1 MKRLVFIILSLFAV
15 SFAEAQIAIDTLS
28 VEALNNLLIEQVERL
43 AEDSDD
49 DADFED
55 LLENYIFFSEN
66 PVNLNSDEV
75 MRLVELRLLSV
86 FQYEELQKYRRYY
99 GDFLFLDELAMVEGF
114 DEQTLAIIR
123 PVVCIGQDQS
133 KDKITLN
140 KLARYGKHQLVG
152 RYEQILE
159 QQQGYAPIDDSAL
172 LAKPNSHYLGSPQKY
187 QLKYTYNYRNKIR
200 AGFVLEKDAGEL
212 FFTDRVSDTI
222 QALLGKQYHRGF
234 DFAGFHLY
242 AKDLGIVKAA
252 VLGDYQLA
260 FGQGLTLW
268 SGMSFGKAGAGSSV
282 MKQGRGLTPKASA
295 SEYAFMRGAAVTLG
309 NGPFSGTVFY
319 SNRLIDANVSVADSL
334 DEAELVSS
342 LQETGYHR
350 TIGELQDRHAIRQQ
364 VIGGHLAYAIA
375 HFEVGYTA
383 HHTWLSVPLELR
395 PSHYN
400 QYYFQGQKLT
410 NQGVDFKYVKG
421 KYAVFGEVAMSINPE
436 LEVPEPVER
445 PTQTQSG
452 VSTLRQAQG
461 STTLNHLAGIIGLT
475 VKPAGYLNFTVLYR
489 DYGKAYQNLYSN
501 AFGEGSRNQGQRG
514 IYLGVE
520 AAPAP
525 YWNLLAYVDQFQF
538 TWLTS
543 QVNAP
548 SRGHDY
554 YLRLSHSFNRNTNA
568 YLQIRSKTK
577 MKNSTDAFV
586 FSHYPIFYTKNSV
599 RFNINY
605 KIGRDFTASNKAEYA
620 HYRNDDGSNEH
631 GYFLCQD
638 IAYKPES
645 KPYSLSFR
653 YALFDAKDY
662 NTRIYAYESDVLY
675 SFSVPALYG
684 KGMRVYLLGKVKL
697 FNALTLYARI
707 GRTIYSDRE
716 EIGSGLTLIEG
727 NHKTDLK
734 VEAIWKL

>member
-1 MKRLVFIILSLFAV
+1 MKRLVFIIVSLFVV
-15 SFAEAQIAIDTLS
+15 SFAKAQIAIDTLS
-28 VEALNNLLIEQVERL
+28 TEALNNLLIEQVERL

-49 DADFED
+49 DMDYED
-55 LLENYIFFSEN
+55 LLENYIFLSEN
-66 PVNLNSDEV
+66 PVNLNSEEA
-75 MRLVELRLLSV
+75 MRLVELHLLSV
-86 FQYEELQKYRRYY
+86 FQYEELQKYRRFY
-99 GDFLFLDELAMVEGF
+99 GDFMFLDELEMVEGL
-114 DEQTLAIIR
+114 DEQTVAIIK
-123 PVVCIGQDQS
+123 PVVCIEKDQS
-133 KDKITLN
+133 KDKVTLN
-140 KLARYGKHQLVG
+140 KMARYGKHQLVG
-152 RYEQILE
+152 RYEQVLE
-159 QQQGYAPIDDSAL
+159 RQQGYLPIDDSAL
-172 LAKPNSHYLGSPQKY
+172 LAKPNSRYLGSPQKL
-187 QLKYTYNYRNKIR
+187 QLRYTYNYRNKIR
-200 AGFVLEKDAGEL
+200 AGFTLEKDAGEM
-212 FFTDRVSDTI
+212 FFTDKVSDTI
-222 QALLGKQYHRGF
+222 QKLLGSQYHRGF

-260 FGQGLTLW
+260 YGQGLTLW

-282 MKQGRGLTPKASA
+282 MKQGRGISPKGSA
-295 SEYAFMRGAAVTLG
+295 SEYSFMRGAAVTLG
-309 NGPFSGTVFY
+309 GGPFSGTLFY
-319 SNRLIDANVSVADSL
+319 SNRLVDANISAIDTLDS
-334 DEAELVSS
+334 EAEFVSS

-364 VIGGHLAYAIA
+364 VVGGHLAYAIA

-383 HHTWLSVPLELR
+383 HHTWLNVPLELR

-400 QYYFQGQKLT
+400 QFYFQGQSLT
-410 NQGVDFKYVKG
+410 NQGIDFKYVKG
-421 KYAVFGEVAMSINPE
+421 KYAVFGEAAMSMNYD
-436 LEVPEPVER
+436 
-445 PTQTQSG
+445 
-452 VSTLRQAQG
+452 STALRQAQG
-461 STTLNHLAGIIGLT
+461 PLAFAGLVGLT
-475 VKPAGYLNFTVLYR
+475 VKPAGYLNFTIMYR
-489 DYGKAYQNLYSN
+489 DYGKAYQNLMSN

-525 YWNLLAYVDQFQF
+525 YWNILVYADQFQF

-554 YLRLSHSFNRNTNA
+554 YLRISHSFNKRTQA
-568 YLQIRSKTK
+568 YLQFRSKTK

-586 FSHYPIFYTKNSV
+586 FSHYPIFYTKNAV

-605 KIGRDFTASNKAEYA
+605 QIGRDFHCANKAEYA
-620 HYRNDDGSNEH
+620 HYQNEDGSNEH

-638 IAYKPES
+638 IAYKPED
-645 KPYSLSFR
+645 KPYSLTFR
-653 YALFDAKDY
+653 YALFDAQDY
-662 NTRIYAYESDVLY
+662 NARIYAYENDVLY

-707 GRTIYSDRE
+707 GRTIYSDRDQV
-716 EIGSGLTLIEG
+716 GSGLTLIEG

>member
-1 MKRLVFIILSLFAV
+1 MKRLVLVILSLFVV
-15 SFAEAQIAIDTLS
+15 SFAKAQIAVDTLNA
-28 VEALNNLLIEQVERL
+28 EALNQLLIEQVERL
-43 AEDSDD
+43 AEDNDD
-49 DADFED
+49 DLDYEE
-55 LLENYIFFSEN
+55 LLDNYIFLSDN
-66 PVNLNSDEV
+66 PININSDET
-75 MRLVELRLLSV
+75 MRLVELHLLSV
-86 FQYEELQKYRRYY
+86 FQFEELKKYRRYY
-99 GDFLFLDELAMVEGF
+99 GDFLFLDELEMVEGF

-123 PVVCIGQDQS
+123 PVVRIEKDQS

-140 KLARYGKHQLVG
+140 KMARYGKHQIVG

-159 QQQGYAPIDDSAL
+159 QQQGYAPISDSAL
-172 LAKPNSHYLGSPQKY
+172 LAKPNSRYLGSPQKL
-187 QLKYTYNYRNKIR
+187 QFRYTYNYRNKIR
-200 AGFVLEKDAGEL
+200 AGFVLEKDAGEM
-212 FFTDRVSDTI
+212 FFTDKVSDTI
-222 QALLGKQYHRGF
+222 QSLIGKNYHRGF
-234 DFAGFHLY
+234 DFVGFHLY

-252 VLGDYQLA
+252 ALGDYQIA

-282 MKQGRGLTPKASA
+282 MKQGRGLTPKTSA

-309 NGPFSGTVFY
+309 KGPFSSTVFY
-319 SNRLIDANVSVADSL
+319 SNRLVDANISVTDTL
-334 DEAELVSS
+334 DNEAEFVSS

-364 VIGGHLAYAIA
+364 IVGGHVAYAVA
-375 HFEVGYTA
+375 HFEIGYTL
-383 HHTWLSVPLELR
+383 HHTWLNVPLELR

-400 QYYFQGQKLT
+400 QFYFQGSQLT
-410 NQGVDFKYVKG
+410 DQGVDFKYVKG
-421 KYAVFGEVAMSINPE
+421 KYALFGEVAMSYNPD
-436 LEVPEPVER
+436 
-445 PTQTQSG
+445 
-452 VSTLRQAQG
+452 STALRQAQG
-461 STTLNHLAGIIGLT
+461 PGFAGIVGIT
-475 VKPAGYLNFTVLYR
+475 VKPAGYLNFTVMYR

-514 IYLGVE
+514 IYLGLE

-525 YWNLLAYVDQFQF
+525 YWNLLAYVDQFRF

-554 YLRLSHSFNRNTNA
+554 YLRLTHSFNRNTNA
-568 YLQIRSKTK
+568 YLQLRSKTK
-577 MKNSTDAFV
+577 MKNSTDGQM

-599 RFNINY
+599 RFNISY
-605 KIGRDFTASNKAEYA
+605 KIGWDLTASNKAEYA
-620 HYRNDDGSNEH
+620 HYRNEDGSNEH

-638 IAYKPES
+638 IAYKPEE
-645 KPYSLSFR
+645 KPYSLTFR
-653 YALFDAKDY
+653 YAIFDAKDY
-662 NTRIYAYESDVLY
+662 NARIYAYENDVLY

-684 KGMRVYLLGKVKL
+684 KGMRIYLLGKVKL

-707 GRTIYSDRE
+707 GRTIYSDRN

-734 VEAIWKL
+734 VEMIWKL

>member
-1 MKRLVFIILSLFAV
+1 MKRLVLVIVSLFVV
-15 SFAEAQIAIDTLS
+15 SYAKAQIAIDTLS
-28 VEALNNLLIEQVERL
+28 TEALNNLLIEQVERL
-43 AEDSDD
+43 AEDGDE
-49 DADFED
+49 DADYED
-55 LLENYIFFSEN
+55 LLENYVFLSEN
-66 PVNLNSDEV
+66 PVNLNSEET
-75 MRLVELRLLSV
+75 MGLVELHLLSV
-86 FQYEELQKYRRYY
+86 FQYEELQKYRRFY
-99 GDFLFLDELAMVEGF
+99 GDFMFLDELEMVEGL
-114 DEQTLAIIR
+114 DEQTVAIIR
-123 PVVCIGQDQS
+123 PVVCLGKDES

-140 KLARYGKHQLVG
+140 KMARYGKHQIVG
-152 RYEQILE
+152 RYEQVLE

-172 LAKPNSHYLGSPQKY
+172 LAKPNSRYLGSPQKL
-187 QLKYTYNYRNKIR
+187 QFKYTYNYKNKIR
-200 AGFVLEKDAGEL
+200 AGFTLEKDAGEM
-212 FFTDRVSDTI
+212 FFTDKVSDTI
-222 QALLGKQYHRGF
+222 QKLLGSQYHRGF

-282 MKQGRGLTPKASA
+282 MKQGRGLSPKGSA
-295 SEYAFMRGAAVTLG
+295 SEYTFMRGAAITLG
-309 NGPFSGTVFY
+309 GGPFSGTIFY
-319 SNRLIDANVSVADSL
+319 SNRLVDANVSVTDTLES
-334 DEAELVSS
+334 EAEFVSS

-364 VIGGHLAYAIA
+364 VVGGHLAYAIA

-383 HHTWLSVPLELR
+383 HHTWLNVPLELK

-400 QYYFQGQKLT
+400 QFYFQGQKLT

-421 KYAVFGEVAMSINPE
+421 KYAVFGEVAMSMNFD
-436 LEVPEPVER
+436 
-445 PTQTQSG
+445 
-452 VSTLRQAQG
+452 STALRQAQG
-461 STTLNHLAGIIGLT
+461 PLDFAGLIGLT
-475 VKPAGYLNFTVLYR
+475 VKPAGYLNFTVMYR

-514 IYLGVE
+514 IYLGAEV
-520 AAPAP
+520 APAP
-525 YWNLLAYVDQFQF
+525 YWNLLAYVDQFQY

-554 YLRLSHSFNRNTNA
+554 YLRVSHSFNKRTQA
-568 YLQIRSKTK
+568 YLQVRSKTK
-577 MKNSTDAFV
+577 MKNSTDGMV
-586 FSHYPIFYTKNSV
+586 FTHYPIFYTKNSV

-605 KIGRDFTASNKAEYA
+605 QIGWDIHCANKAEYA

-645 KPYSLSFR
+645 KPYSLTFR
-653 YALFDAKDY
+653 YAIFDAKDY
-662 NTRIYAYESDVLY
+662 NARIYAYENDVLY

-707 GRTIYSDRE
+707 GRTIYSDRDQV
-716 EIGSGLTLIEG
+716 GSGLTLIEG

-734 VEAIWKL
+734 VEMIWKL

>member
-1 MKRLVFIILSLFAV
+1 MKRLAFIILSLSFTLFAK
-15 SFAEAQIAIDTLS
+15 AQIAIDTLS
-28 VEALNNLLIEQVERL
+28 TEALNNLLIEQVERL
-43 AEDSDD
+43 AEDSDED
-49 DADFED
+49 IDYED
-55 LLENYIFFSEN
+55 LLESYIFFSEN

-75 MRLVELRLLSV
+75 VQLVELRLITV
-86 FQYEELQKYRRYY
+86 FQYEELRKYRHYY
-99 GDFLFLDELAMVEGF
+99 GDFMFLDELEMVEGF
-114 DEQTLAIIR
+114 DEQTLAIIK
-123 PVVCIGQDQS
+123 PVVCIEKDQS
-133 KDKITLN
+133 KDKITLS
-140 KLARYGKHQLVG
+140 KMARYGKHQIVG
-152 RYEQILE
+152 RYEQVLE
-159 QQQGYAPIDDSAL
+159 KQQGYEPIDDSTL
-172 LAKPNSHYLGSPQKY
+172 LAKPNSRYLGSPQKY

-200 AGFVLEKDAGEL
+200 AGFVLEKDAGEM
-212 FFTDRVSDTI
+212 FFTDKVSDTI
-222 QALLGKQYHRGF
+222 QKLLGGQYHRGF
-234 DFAGFHLY
+234 DFFGFHLY
-242 AKDLGIVKAA
+242 AKELGVVKAA
-252 VLGDYQLA
+252 VLGDYQLS

-282 MKQGRGLTPKASA
+282 MKQGRGITPKASA
-295 SEYAFMRGAAVTLG
+295 SEYGFMRGAAVTLG
-309 NGPFSGTVFY
+309 SGPFSGTVFY
-319 SNRLIDANVSVADSL
+319 SNRMIDANVSVADTL
-334 DEAELVSS
+334 DNEAELVSS

-350 TIGELQDRHAIRQQ
+350 TIGELLDRHAIRQQ
-364 VIGGHLAYAIA
+364 VVGGHLAYAIA

-383 HHTWLSVPLELR
+383 HHTWLNVPLELR

-400 QYYFQGQKLT
+400 QFYFQGQRLT
-410 NQGVDFKYVKG
+410 NQGIDFKYLRG
-421 KYAVFGEVAMSINPE
+421 KYAVFGEAAMSMNFD
-436 LEVPEPVER
+436 
-445 PTQTQSG
+445 
-452 VSTLRQAQG
+452 STAPQQAQRPFAF
-461 STTLNHLAGIIGLT
+461 AGLIGLT
-475 VKPAGYLNFTVLYR
+475 VKPAGYLNFTILYR
-489 DYGKAYQNLYSN
+489 DYGKAYQNLLGN

-514 IYLGVE
+514 VYLGVE

-525 YWNLLAYVDQFQF
+525 YWNILAYADLFQF

-554 YLRLSHSFNRNTNA
+554 YLRLSHSFSKRANA
-568 YLQIRSKTK
+568 YLQFRSKTK
-577 MKNSTDAFV
+577 MKNSTDGFV

-605 KIGRDFTASNKAEYA
+605 QIGRDFHCCNKAEYA

-653 YALFDAKDY
+653 YAIFDAKDY
-662 NTRIYAYESDVLY
+662 NARIYAYESDVLY

-707 GRTIYSDRE
+707 GRTIYSDRD

-734 VEAIWKL
+734 VEAIWKM

>member
-1 MKRLVFIILSLFAV
+1 M
-15 SFAEAQIAIDTLS
+15 DTLS
-28 VEALNNLLIEQVERL
+28 TEALNNLLIEQVERL
-43 AEDSDD
+43 AEDSDE

-55 LLENYIFFSEN
+55 LLENYIFLSEN
-66 PVNLNSDEV
+66 PVNLNSEET
-75 MRLVELRLLSV
+75 MRLVELHLISV

-99 GDFLFLDELAMVEGF
+99 GDFLFLDELEMVEGL
-114 DEQTLAIIR
+114 DEQTLTIVR
-123 PVVCIGQDQS
+123 PVVYIGQDQS

-140 KLARYGKHQLVG
+140 KMARYGKHQIVG
-152 RYEQILE
+152 RYEQVLE
-159 QQQGYAPIDDSAL
+159 QQQGYVPIDDSAL
-172 LAKPNSHYLGSPQKY
+172 LAKPNSRYLGSPQKY

-200 AGFVLEKDAGEL
+200 AGFVLEKDAGEM
-212 FFTDRVSDTI
+212 FFTDKVSDTI
-222 QALLGKQYHRGF
+222 QTLLGKNYKKGF
-234 DFAGFHLY
+234 DFVGFHLY

-252 VLGDYQLA
+252 VFGDYQLA

-282 MKQGRGLTPKASA
+282 MKQGRGITPKASA

-309 NGPFSGTVFY
+309 GGPFSGTMFY
-319 SNRLIDANVSVADSL
+319 SNRMVDANVSVTDTL
-334 DEAELVSS
+334 DNEAEFVSS

-364 VIGGHLAYAIA
+364 VVGGHLAYAIA
-375 HFEVGYTA
+375 HFEIGYTL

-395 PSHYN
+395 PSNYN
-400 QYYFQGQKLT
+400 QFYFQGQKLT
-410 NQGVDFKYVKG
+410 NQGIDLKYVKG
-421 KYAVFGEVAMSINPE
+421 KLAVFGEVAMSYNPD
-436 LEVPEPVER
+436 
-445 PTQTQSG
+445 
-452 VSTLRQAQG
+452 STALRQAQG
-461 STTLNHLAGIIGLT
+461 PAYAGLLGITI
-475 VKPAGYLNFTVLYR
+475 KPAGYLNFTIMYR
-489 DYGKAYQNLYSN
+489 DYSKAYQNLYSN

-554 YLRLSHSFNRNTNA
+554 YLRISHSFNRNTNA
-568 YLQIRSKTK
+568 YLQFRSKTK

-586 FSHYPIFYTKNSV
+586 FSHYPIFYTKNSL

-605 KIGRDFTASNKAEYA
+605 KIGRDFSASNKAEYA

-638 IAYKPES
+638 IAYKPEY

-653 YALFDAKDY
+653 YAIFDAKDY
-662 NTRIYAYESDVLY
+662 NTRIYAYENDVLY

-707 GRTIYSDRE
+707 GRTIYSDQDQ
-716 EIGSGLTLIEG
+716 IGSGLTLIEG

-734 VEAIWKL
+734 VEIIWIL

>member
-1 MKRLVFIILSLFAV
+1 MKRLVFIIVSLFVV
-15 SFAEAQIAIDTLS
+15 SFAKAQIVIDTLS
-28 VEALNNLLIEQVERL
+28 TEALNNLLIEQMERL

-49 DADFED
+49 DMDYED
-55 LLENYIFFSEN
+55 LLENYIFLSEN
-66 PVNLNSDEV
+66 PVNLNSEEA
-75 MRLVELRLLSV
+75 MRLVELHLLSV
-86 FQYEELQKYRRYY
+86 FQYEELQKYRRFY
-99 GDFLFLDELAMVEGF
+99 GDFMFLDELEMVEGF
-114 DEQTLAIIR
+114 DEQTVAIIK
-123 PVVCIGQDQS
+123 PVVYIEKDQS
-133 KDKITLN
+133 KDKVTLN
-140 KLARYGKHQLVG
+140 KMARYGKHQLVG
-152 RYEQILE
+152 RYEQVLE
-159 QQQGYAPIDDSAL
+159 RQQGYLPIDDSAL
-172 LAKPNSHYLGSPQKY
+172 LAKPNSRYLGSPQKL
-187 QLKYTYNYRNKIR
+187 QLRYTYNYRNKIR
-200 AGFVLEKDAGEL
+200 AGFTLEKDAGEM
-212 FFTDRVSDTI
+212 FFTDKVSDTI
-222 QALLGKQYHRGF
+222 QKLLGSQYHRGF
-234 DFAGFHLY
+234 DFVGFHLY

-260 FGQGLTLW
+260 YGQGLTLW

-282 MKQGRGLTPKASA
+282 MKQGRGISPKGSA
-295 SEYAFMRGAAVTLG
+295 SEYSFMRGAAITLG
-309 NGPFSGTVFY
+309 GGPFSGTLFY
-319 SNRLIDANVSVADSL
+319 SNRLVDANISAIDTLES
-334 DEAELVSS
+334 EAEFVSS

-364 VIGGHLAYAIA
+364 VVGGHLSYAIA

-400 QYYFQGQKLT
+400 QFYFQGQSLT
-410 NQGVDFKYVKG
+410 NQGIDFKYVKG
-421 KYAVFGEVAMSINPE
+421 KYAVFGEAAMSMNFD
-436 LEVPEPVER
+436 
-445 PTQTQSG
+445 
-452 VSTLRQAQG
+452 STALRQAQG
-461 STTLNHLAGIIGLT
+461 PLAFAGLVGLT
-475 VKPAGYLNFTVLYR
+475 VKPAGYLNFTIMYR
-489 DYGKAYQNLYSN
+489 DYGKAYQNLMSN

-525 YWNLLAYVDQFQF
+525 YWNILAYADQFQF

-554 YLRLSHSFNRNTNA
+554 YLRISHSFNKRTQA
-568 YLQIRSKTK
+568 YLQFRSKTK

-586 FSHYPIFYTKNSV
+586 FSHYPIFYTKNAV

-605 KIGRDFTASNKAEYA
+605 QIGRDFHCANKAEYA
-620 HYRNDDGSNEH
+620 HYQNEDSSNEH

-638 IAYKPES
+638 IAYKPED
-645 KPYSLSFR
+645 KLYSLTFR
-653 YALFDAKDY
+653 YALFDAQDY
-662 NTRIYAYESDVLY
+662 NARIYAYENDVLY

-707 GRTIYSDRE
+707 GRTIYSDRDQV
-716 EIGSGLTLIEG
+716 GTGLTLIEG

>member
-1 MKRLVFIILSLFAV
+1 MKRLVLLILSLFFI
-15 SFAEAQIAIDTLS
+15 SFAKAQIAIDTLS
-28 VEALNNLLIEQVERL
+28 TEALNQLLIEQVERL
-43 AEDSDD
+43 AEDGDD
-49 DADFED
+49 DLDYED
-55 LLENYIFFSEN
+55 LLDNYIFLSEN
-66 PVNLNSDEV
+66 PVNLNSEET
-75 MRLVELRLLSV
+75 MRLVELHLISA

-99 GDFLFLDELAMVEGF
+99 GDFLFLDELEMVEGL
-114 DEQTLAIIR
+114 DEMTVAIIK
-123 PVVCIGQDQS
+123 PLVHIEKDQS

-140 KLARYGKHQLVG
+140 KMARYGKHQIVG
-152 RYEQILE
+152 RYEQVLE

-172 LAKPNSHYLGSPQKY
+172 LAKPNSRYLGCPQKL
-187 QLKYTYNYRNKIR
+187 QFRYTYNYRNKIR
-200 AGFVLEKDAGEL
+200 AGFTFEKDAGEM
-212 FFTDRVSDTI
+212 FYTDKVSDTI
-222 QALLGKQYHRGF
+222 QKLLGNQYHRGF

-242 AKDLGIVKAA
+242 AKDLGVVKTAA
-252 VLGDYQLA
+252 LGDYQLA

-295 SEYAFMRGAAVTLG
+295 SEYGYMRGAAVTLG
-309 NGPFSGTVFY
+309 GGPFSGTIFY
-319 SNRLIDANVSVADSL
+319 SNRLVDANISVADTL
-334 DEAELVSS
+334 DNEAELVSS

-364 VIGGHLAYAIA
+364 IIGGHLAYAIA

-383 HHTWLSVPLELR
+383 HHTWLNVPLELR

-400 QYYFQGQKLT
+400 QFYFQGSQLT

-421 KYAVFGEVAMSINPE
+421 KYAVFGEMAMSYNKGT
-436 LEVPEPVER
+436 EVSEPVEG
-445 PTQTQSG
+445 PTIPKTDFAGLVG
-452 VSTLRQAQG
+452 V
-461 STTLNHLAGIIGLT
+461 T
-475 VKPAGYLNFTVLYR
+475 VKPAGYLNFTVMYR

-554 YLRLSHSFNRNTNA
+554 YLRVSHSFSKRADA
-568 YLQIRSKTK
+568 YLQFRSKTK

-605 KIGRDFTASNKAEYA
+605 QIGRDFHFSNKAEYA
-620 HYRNDDGSNEH
+620 HYRNEDGTNEH

-638 IAYKPES
+638 IAFKPEE
-645 KPYSLSFR
+645 KPYSLTFR
-653 YALFDAKDY
+653 YAIFDAKDY
-662 NTRIYAYESDVLY
+662 NARIYAYENDVLY

-697 FNALTLYARI
+697 FHAFTLYARI
-707 GRTIYSDRE
+707 GRTIYSDCD
-716 EIGSGLTLIEG
+716 EIGSGLTLIDG